1 MEFEE
6 FAKQF
11 RQRTTQR
18 MMEFEKALAAAQQ
31 RVENAVAS
39 PAPHKPAQPAQP
51 AQPTQTTPT
60 TQTKQPPP
68 TRRGPARGQ
77 VQGLLR
83 KG

>member
-31 RVENAVAS
+31 RVEHAVAA
-39 PAPHKPAQPAQP
+39 PAPRRTPQAPPAPQTPQAEQPLRA
-51 AQPTQTTPT
+51 
-60 TQTKQPPP
+60 
-68 TRRGPARGQ
+68 RRGPARGQ

>member
-31 RVENAVAS
+31 RVENAVA
-39 PAPHKPAQPAQP
+39 APPPRRAV
-51 AQPTQTTPT
+51 QPTQSA
-60 TQTKQPPP
+60 QSLPP
-68 TRRGPARGQ
+68 TPARRGPARGQ
-77 VQGLLR
+77 VKGLLR

>member
-39 PAPHKPAQPAQP
+39 PAPRKPAQPAQTAP
-51 AQPTQTTPT
+51 TTPT
-60 TQTKQPPP
+60 AQTKQPPP

>member
-6 FAKQF
+6 FARQF

-18 MMEFEKALAAAQQ
+18 MREFEKALAEAQG
-31 RVENAVAS
+31 RVETSVQQHARRPS
-39 PAPHKPAQPAQP
+39 PARPVPEQR
-51 AQPTQTTPT
+51 QT
-60 TQTKQPPP
+60 PPRP
-68 TRRGPARGQ
+68 GSARGR

>member
-6 FAKQF
+6 FARQF

-18 MMEFEKALAAAQQ
+18 MMEFEKALAEAQG
-31 RVENAVAS
+31 RVEKTTRPQQPVA
-39 PAPHKPAQPAQP
+39 
-51 AQPTQTTPT
+51 
-60 TQTKQPPP
+60 
-68 TRRGPARGQ
+68 RRPVSARGR